1 VADGVGFATATMIA
15 AGCIMMHK
23 CHLNTCPVGGA
34 TQDPVLRKRFKG
46 APEHVINDFLF
57 VANEGREVLASL
69 GFTRLDQ
76 IIG

>member
-1 VADGVGFATATMIA
+1 ADEFGFATAPLIA
-15 AGCIMMHK
+15 ACCIMMRK

-34 TQDPVLRKRFKG
+34 TQDPVRRKRFKG
-46 APEHVINDFLF
+46 APEHVINNFFF
-57 VANEGREVLASL
+57 VANEVSEILASL